1 MSNKYKEIR
10 NKMTKRSKYPVAF
23 ITTHPGGRLSTFL
36 IEEVAQCGN
45 DRAKITIEAPCSFL
59 EENDDTKYIECVY
72 DRDFNKEARVVCSK
86 IIFEGKDL
94 EALSKDEKIEV
105 YAKAESK
112 LTAALQSISGTKEK
126 FEVIL
131 KRQK

>member
-1 MSNKYKEIR
+1 
-10 NKMTKRSKYPVAF
+10 MTKKNKYPVAF

-45 DRAKITIEAPCSFL
+45 NRAKVTIEAPCSFL
-59 EENDDTKYIECVY
+59 EENNDTKYIECLY
-72 DRDFNKEARVVCSK
+72 DKNFNKEARVVCSK

-94 EALSKDEKIEV
+94 KALRKDGKLEV
-105 YAKAESK
+105 YAKASSK
-112 LTAALQSISGTKEK
+112 LTAALQSISDTNNK

>member
-1 MSNKYKEIR
+1 MR
-10 NKMTKRSKYPVAF
+10 HKMAKKNKYPVAF

-36 IEEVAQCGN
+36 IEEVAYCGD
-45 DRAKITIEAPCSFL
+45 DRAKVTIEAPCSFL
-59 EENDDTKYIECVY
+59 EENNDTKYIECVY
-72 DRDFNKEARVVCSK
+72 DKDFNKEAKVVCSR

-105 YAKAESK
+105 YAKAASK
-112 LTAALQSISGTKEK
+112 LTVALQSISGIKKK

-131 KRQK
+131 KCQK

>member
-1 MSNKYKEIR
+1 
-10 NKMTKRSKYPVAF
+10 MTEKNKYPVAF

-45 DRAKITIEAPCSFL
+45 NRAKVTIEAPCSFL
-59 EENDDTKYIECVY
+59 EENNDTKYIECLY
-72 DRDFNKEARVVCSK
+72 DKNFNKEARVVCSK

-94 EALSKDEKIEV
+94 KALRKDGKLEV
-105 YAKAESK
+105 YAKASSK
-112 LTAALQSISGTKEK
+112 LTAALQSISDTNNK